1 MSKKLSALLLFLLCS
16 SCTKSVD
23 PPARSQE
30 EPQPP
35 LPSLAMVAQ
44 GSTVEIHNDWNGYS
58 DITPVLRHYKLRLQ
72 NRELVGK
79 AHIAVGG
86 YGGGGIRQQATTKVK
101 IPAAVTA
108 QFLAILSKTPIETGT
123 YKPTI
128 THRDDYPRIKI
139 AINFNQQQVT
149 FSSESQGTQNTPWK
163 VIVRPIDKQQ
173 PSKDYITSSNLPSI
187 ALKLVNPYLDKSG
200 VDRIIGPRQR
210 RG

>member
-30 EPQPP
+30 PQPA
-35 LPSLAMVAQ
+35 LPSLAMVTQ
-44 GSTVEIHNDWNGYS
+44 GDTVEIQNDWNGYS
-58 DITPVLRHYKLRLQ
+58 DITPVLRHYKLHLQ
-72 NRELVGK
+72 NRELVGNS
-79 AHIAVGG
+79 HIAVGG

-108 QFLAILSKTPIETGT
+108 QFLAMLSKTPIEIGS

-128 THRDDYPRIKI
+128 AHSDDYPHIRILVK
-139 AINFNQQQVT
+139 FNQQQAI
-149 FSSESQGTQNTPWK
+149 FSSESQGAQNIPWK
-163 VIVRPIDKQQ
+163 VVVQPIGTKQ
-173 PSKDYITSSNLPSI
+173 PIEDYITSSNIPSQ
-187 ALKLVNPYLDKSG
+187 ALKLLNPYLDKSG

-210 RG
+210 RK